1 MEQTALSRTIAST
14 ATLKLANIHA
24 ADPFYTPLEERFE
37 RITRLA
43 QRALNLPVA
52 AITLVEGDR
61 QWFKSV
67 AGWGI
72 SELPLEKSLCREV
85 LTTGKEIVVGDTL
98 HDLYLMDNPYV
109 RKKPKFR
116 FYAGFPIKD
125 SGGTTV
131 GTFCVMDVK
140 PRKVDDAFR
149 AAHFDLGQMAQR
161 EMFSVELGNAQA
173 TLVSKLNRA
182 RRQAMFD
189 SLTRIWNRRGGMDM
203 LGEAL
208 KECAGSD
215 RSVGIC
221 LADLD
226 HFKKVNDE
234 FGHRVGDHVLRKTAS
249 TIVACVRPDDVV
261 CRHGGEEFLVIVRD
275 VDERACLAIAQR
287 ICDGIRQMKITSGGK
302 TILTTI
308 SIGAAMRGTDETV
321 SPSRLLERA
330 DRALYRSKEAGRDRV
345 CFGREQGERKKKAK
359 STAAK

>member
-1 MEQTALSRTIAST
+1 VDQTGLSRTIAST

-24 ADPFYTPLEERFE
+24 LDPFFTPLEERFE

-52 AITLVEGDR
+52 AITLVEGER

-72 SELPLEKSLCREV
+72 SELPLDKSLCREV
-85 LTTGKEIVVGDTL
+85 LTTGTEIIVEDTL

-116 FYAGFPIKD
+116 FYAGYPIKD
-125 SGGTTV
+125 SDGSTV

-140 PRKVDDAFR
+140 PRKVDEDFR
-149 AAHFDLGQMAQR
+149 AAHADLGEMAQR
-161 EMFSVELGNAQA
+161 ELFSLELNSAQA
-173 TLVSKLNRA
+173 ELVAKLDRA

-189 SLTRIWNRRGGMDM
+189 SLTRIWNRRGGMDL

-208 KECAGSD
+208 KECASFKQT
-215 RSVGIC
+215 VGIC

-226 HFKKVNDE
+226 HFKKVNDR

-249 TIVACVRPDDVV
+249 TIVACVRPNDVV
-261 CRHGGEEFLVIVRD
+261 CRHGGEEFLIIVRD
-275 VDERACLAIAQR
+275 VDEQACLAIGQR

-302 TILTTI
+302 AIHTTI
-308 SIGAAMRGTDETV
+308 SVGVALRGADETL
-321 SPSRLLERA
+321 SPARLVELA
-330 DRALYRSKEAGRDRV
+330 DRALYRSKDAGRDCVSINR
-345 CFGREQGERKKKAK
+345 GSRRRTPKKRAG
-359 STAAK
+359 AG

>member
-1 MEQTALSRTIAST
+1 MDQTGLSRTIAST
-14 ATLKLANIHA
+14 ATLQLANIHA
-24 ADPFYTPLEERFE
+24 LDPFYTPLEERFE
-37 RITRLA
+37 RITRLT
-43 QRALNLPVA
+43 QRALNVPVA
-52 AITLVEGDR
+52 AITLVEGER

-67 AGWGI
+67 AGWGV

-85 LTTGKEIVVGDTL
+85 LTTGNAVIAEDTL

-109 RKKPKFR
+109 RRKPKFR

-131 GTFCVMDVK
+131 GTFCAMDIK

-149 AAHFDLGQMAQR
+149 TAHTDLGEMAQR

-189 SLTRIWNRRGGMDM
+189 SLTRIWNRRGGMDL

-208 KECAGSD
+208 KESANSKQTA
-215 RSVGIC
+215 GIC

-226 HFKKVNDE
+226 HFKKVNDQ

-261 CRHGGEEFLVIVRD
+261 CRHGGEEFLVIVRN
-275 VDERACLAIAQR
+275 VDEQACMAIGQR

-302 TILTTI
+302 AVHTTI
-308 SIGAAMRGTDETV
+308 SVGVALRDVGETV

-345 CFGREQGERKKKAK
+345 ALGRERGERRR
-359 STAAK
+359 STKRAGA